1 MDFLEVCVPVYMCAC
16 VCVEV
21 FLLQRNETGRCDVSS
36 GNLNRHNLFYLKFK
50 SHQASLILLLE
61 SQDSDATYKK
71 VKLKVCLCRL
81 KQEVRQTDG
90 RTEVLS
96 NVCFSSSNISSSC
109 RCDHNLCGCLFLSVR
124 TILSVL
130 KIQRCQK
137 STNSFPSFVRV
148 AGNNKIQPADVLLC
162 HLTFKQSEGNLHIL
176 KKQKNKKNFW
186 QLNQLRPKLTRC

>member
-1 MDFLEVCVPVYMCAC
+1 MKPQTVCLFLSLTHSHTHTHTHTQTHTHTHTCRVGSVWLFHRKRWTSWKCVFVCACVCVC

-21 FLLQRNETGRCDVSS
+21 FLLQRNETGRRDVSS

-90 RTEVLS
+90 
-96 NVCFSSSNISSSC
+96 
-109 RCDHNLCGCLFLSVR
+109 
-124 TILSVL
+124 
-130 KIQRCQK
+130 QK
-137 STNSFPSFVRV
+137 CYLMFVSPPV
-148 AGNNKIQPADVLLC
+148 TFHPAADVITTC
-162 HLTFKQSEGNLHIL
+162 AAVTICSNNSVGSENPEVSEVHKQFPFVCTSGW
-176 KKQKNKKNFW
+176 K
-186 QLNQLRPKLTRC
+186 